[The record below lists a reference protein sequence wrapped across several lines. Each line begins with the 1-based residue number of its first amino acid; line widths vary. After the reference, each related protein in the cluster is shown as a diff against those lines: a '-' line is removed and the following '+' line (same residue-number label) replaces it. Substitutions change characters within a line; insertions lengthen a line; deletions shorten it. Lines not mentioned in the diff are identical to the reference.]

1 VSYQQTPTCRRKIAT
16 RDAGGEIAMKILA
29 LEYESPSADPD
40 LMEAYLVAEARRV
53 LELTQTGIIREIY
66 FRAEKREA
74 VLMLE
79 CADAHEAR
87 DVLATLPLVQAGLIA
102 FEVIPLVPY
111 NGLSRLIDEC
121 KRPR

>member
-1 VSYQQTPTCRRKIAT
+1 
-16 RDAGGEIAMKILA
+16 MKILA

-53 LELTQTGIIREIY
+53 LELTQAGIIREIY

-74 VLMLE
+74 VLILE
-79 CADAHEAR
+79 CADAHEAH
-87 DVLATLPLVQAGLIA
+87 DVLQTLPLVQAGLIA

-111 NGLSRLIDEC
+111 TGFSRLV
-121 KRPR
+121 K

>member
-1 VSYQQTPTCRRKIAT
+1 
-16 RDAGGEIAMKILA
+16 MKILA

-40 LMEAYLVAEARRV
+40 LMEAYLSAEARRM

-74 VLMLE
+74 VLILE

-87 DVLATLPLVQAGLIA
+87 DVLQTLPLVQAGLIA

-111 NGLSRLIDEC
+111 NGFSRLIEE
-121 KRPR
+121 

>member
-1 VSYQQTPTCRRKIAT
+1 
-16 RDAGGEIAMKILA
+16 MKILA

-40 LMEAYLVAEARRV
+40 LMEAYLAAEARRV
-53 LELTQTGIIREIY
+53 LELTQAGIIREIY

-74 VLMLE
+74 VLILE

-87 DVLATLPLVQAGLIA
+87 EVLQTLPLVQAELIA

-111 NGLSRLIDEC
+111 DGFSRLV
-121 KRPR
+121 K

>member
-1 VSYQQTPTCRRKIAT
+1 
-16 RDAGGEIAMKILA
+16 MKILT

-53 LELTQTGIIREIY
+53 LELTQAGIIREIY

-74 VLMLE
+74 ILILE
-79 CADAHEAR
+79 CADAHEAH
-87 DVLATLPLVQAGLIA
+87 DVLQTLPLAQAGLIA

-111 NGLSRLIDEC
+111 DGFSRLV
-121 KRPR
+121 K